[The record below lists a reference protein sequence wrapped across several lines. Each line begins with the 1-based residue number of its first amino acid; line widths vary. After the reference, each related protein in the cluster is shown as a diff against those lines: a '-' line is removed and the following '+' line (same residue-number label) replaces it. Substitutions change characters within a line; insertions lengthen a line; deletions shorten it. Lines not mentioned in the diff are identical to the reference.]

1 VRHRANES
9 REAVSIRTTLARLR
23 KNRKA
28 SPVSASRTQSRVWSV
43 LALAVV
49 SLVGAVAVTAAV
61 PARPAT
67 AAVLGTKRLI
77 VLRVYF
83 NDYSATSHYTKTQV
97 EGLFGNLD
105 QLYKNMS
112 YGRMNLNYQVSD
124 LYKLPSNRSAYIDDF
139 SDGDLSNGGKF
150 DKVLTDA
157 IANAPSGLDWSNIDG
172 VMVLMAETDTSQF
185 HRGQGTKCTLPQGPG
200 GTNKYVGC
208 AIFSENPSQS
218 STVVWGRWA
227 HEIGHAFQEGGPP
240 HPSNYNSLFE
250 LMDAL
255 YPGQSGVYE
264 KQVGVA
270 FTGWMPPDHYQN
282 VVPNVGG
289 SAPSWAPSGSAVGGA
304 LVNIRA
310 EEYDPLGAPNLQ
322 AARAYISGS
331 LYFLISVRQ
340 RVNGD
345 ELAGEFTPSGIPD
358 QGVLVERVQEGGNP
372 SVGGQVV
379 EVMAPPGGTTNSLWH
394 QGDSKFFT
402 DGVLITIGKK
412 IDDANYEVRISYDQ
426 TPRPDVMIS
435 PWRSPPGN
443 TWETTDIW
451 VDSPI
456 NGYGTFRYGTRQ
468 SNFGDTV
475 PIGNGDNPTVGQQ
488 NRLTARVRNLG
499 ITTATDVV
507 VNFDRTDPEGR
518 GIAGS
523 NGFITLGSVD
533 KTQFPGL
540 ASVAPGAFVDVYVNY
555 TPAFT
560 PTPAQIAAGDFA
572 FHTCVRVRINAVT
585 NETVLGNQDGDGEQE
600 NIDYF
605 QATTPGAPSAAPTYK
620 SSFKLRNDDPLQP
633 KHFRLTY
640 DPQVPTGWKV
650 SVNGGQLD
658 LDLTPGEIRTIPVV
672 IDPGGAGPNPPA
684 GTVYWVDIDAR
695 YERELVNPTLP
706 PGLQKHLEF
715 RPLGGVRIE
724 AQVVRPVKVKCQAKR
739 TSTGTV
745 RVVGVLTTAKTP
757 RGLRVM
763 VQGLQKRRYLTD
775 TTALAP
781 VKTPSGAFIASLR
794 PRKRQPD
801 RVVCFFAGTRT
812 LASAGA
818 GPVAIG

>member
-1 VRHRANES
+1 MRQGANGVS
-9 REAVSIRTTLARLR
+9 DAVSMRAKLSRPWKSPTTSRA
-23 KNRKA
+23 
-28 SPVSASRTQSRVWSV
+28 SASRSGVWPL
-43 LALAVV
+43 LALGVV
-49 SLVGAVAVTAAV
+49 PLVAAVALTTAV
-61 PARPAT
+61 PTGPAT
-67 AAVLGTKRLI
+67 AAVTGTKRLI
-77 VLRVYF
+77 VLRVHF
-83 NDYSATSHYTKTQV
+83 NDYTATSHYTKAQV
-97 EGLFGNLD
+97 DGLFANLD

-112 YGRMNLNYQVSD
+112 YGRMNLSYQVSD

-150 DKVLTDA
+150 DKVLNDA
-157 IANAPSGLDWSNIDG
+157 IANAPSGLNWSNIDG
-172 VMVLMAETDTSQF
+172 VMVLMAETNTSQF
-185 HRGQGTKCTLPQGPG
+185 HRGQGTKCTLAQGPG
-200 GTNKYVGC
+200 GANKLVGC

-227 HEIGHAFQEGGPP
+227 HEIGHAFQEGGPA
-240 HPSNYNSLFE
+240 HPSNYNSSFE

-255 YPGQSGVYE
+255 MPGQSGVYE

-270 FTGWMPPDHYQN
+270 FTGWMPDDHYQN
-282 VVPNVGG
+282 IVPNVGG
-289 SAPSWAPSGSAVGGA
+289 SPPSWAPSGAAVGGA

-310 EEYDPLGAPNLQ
+310 EEYDPTSAPNLQ

-340 RVNGD
+340 RVKGD
-345 ELAGEFTPSGIPD
+345 ELVGEFTPSGIPD
-358 QGVLVERVQEGGNP
+358 EGVLIERVQEGGNP

-379 EVMAPPGGTTNSLWH
+379 EVMAPPGKTTSSLWH

-402 DGVLITIGKK
+402 DGVLISIGKK
-412 IDDANYEVRISYDQ
+412 IDDANYEVRVSYDQ
-426 TPRPDVMIS
+426 TPRPDMMVS

-443 TWETTDIW
+443 TWESTDIW
-451 VDSPI
+451 VDSPV

-475 PIGNGDNPTVGQQ
+475 PVGNGDNPTVGQQ

-523 NGFITLGSVD
+523 NGFITLGSVS

-540 ASVAPGAFVDVYVNY
+540 ASIAPGAFVDVYVNY

-560 PTPAQIAAGDFA
+560 PTPAQIAAGNFY

-605 QATTPGAPSAAPTYK
+605 QATTPGPPSSAPTYK
-620 SSFKLRNDDPLQP
+620 SSFRLRNDDALQP

-640 DPQVPTGWKV
+640 DPQVPAGWQV
-650 SVNGGQLD
+650 TVNGGQLD
-658 LDLTPGEIRTIPVV
+658 LDLTPGEIRTIPVT
-672 IDPGGAGPNPPA
+672 IDPGGASSPPA
-684 GTVYWVDIDAR
+684 GTIYWVDIDAR
-695 YERELVNPTLP
+695 YERELTNPTLP

-724 AQVVRPVKVKCQAKR
+724 SRVVRPVKVKCQATR

-763 VQGLQKRRYLTD
+763 VQGLQRRRYLAETSVL
-775 TTALAP
+775 TP
-781 VKTPSGAFIASLR
+781 VKTPSGAFVAFLR

-801 RVVCFFAGTRT
+801 RVVCLFAGTRT

-818 GPVAIG
+818 GPVPIS